1 MWLWSCAHLE
11 DNMIQ
16 SRIVLNRI
24 KMLSV
29 ALLTVSAIMTAS
41 VSMAIVSPLAVYAA
55 ENVKDEDATGTVTG
69 KSLNVRSGPGKDNA
83 SIGKLN
89 QGDTVK
95 ITGVCDNGWYRIDLD
110 GKEGY
115 VSDQYVEKSAA
126 ATDSSEESETDK
138 DTEEG
143 EPEEGYSWRHPSPTA
158 FRALLIVPALLL
170 VIAAI
175 FFTLKKM
182 RDDDDEDDEDYDDF
196 SDDEDE
202 DEDEEYDDE
211 DEDDEDDED
220 DITEDGEDADSYED
234 PRLEKKI
241 RRESSKQYIIREEDY
256 QVHIDPSFFEDVDPI
271 EQPAMVTGYLDRLQA
286 EKDAL
291 SKEIAEPS
299 EKLDKEEKI
308 NQAMEKLMELQ
319 KEIERLKSE

>member
-1 MWLWSCAHLE
+1 
-11 DNMIQ
+11 MITNG
-16 SRIVLNRI
+16 IKKNRI
-24 KMLSV
+24 K
-29 ALLTVSAIMTAS
+29 ALCFSLFSGLLIASASLAAMTAAP
-41 VSMAIVSPLAVYAA
+41 VMTVLAAG
-55 ENVKDEDATGTVTG
+55 NVQDEDATGTVTG
-69 KSLNVRSGPGKDNA
+69 KSLNVRSGPGKDYD
-83 SIGKLN
+83 SIEKLD

-95 ITGVCDNGWYRIDLD
+95 ITGVSDNGWYRIDLD

-115 VSDQYVEKSAA
+115 VSDQYVDKSAA
-126 ATDSSEESETDK
+126 SADGSKESETDE

-143 EPEEGYSWRHPSPTA
+143 EPEEGYSWRHPSPA
-158 FRALLIVPALLL
+158 ALRALIIVPALVV

-182 RDDDDEDDEDYDDF
+182 RDDDEDDEDYDDF
-196 SDDEDE
+196 SDDN
-202 DEDEEYDDE
+202 
-211 DEDDEDDED
+211 EDDEDDD
-220 DITEDGEDADSYED
+220 EDGEYDEEDGDDIEDDDDDIEEAESYED

-241 RRESSKQYIIREEDY
+241 RRESSKQYIIREEHY

-291 SKEIAEPS
+291 SKEIAEPE